1 MKSGR
6 ELLIYIK
13 GHQRRP
19 FGSEKF
25 KQRASEGRKADMGV
39 SGKDCFWQ
47 RRQQVQRACSI
58 CEEQQWQSDWNRERG
73 RARTGGLR
81 GQRCGAL

>member
-1 MKSGR
+1 MKSDR

-13 GHQRRP
+13 SHQRRP

-25 KQRASEGRKADMGV
+25 KQRASEGRKSDMGV

-47 RRQQVQRACSI
+47 RRQQVQRTRSTF
-58 CEEQQWQSDWNRERG
+58 EEQQRQSDWNRVRG
-73 RARTGGLR
+73 RVRRGGRR
-81 GQRCGAL
+81 GQLCGAL